1 MVPYSYIIF
10 FVGLLCALS
19 LIRFSNYVTT
29 YIDHLGLNLGRTF
42 EIIKH
47 WSTVVFILI
56 VHVNTQL

>member
-1 MVPYSYIIF
+1 MVLFSYIIS
-10 FVGLLCALS
+10 FVGLLYALP
-19 LIRFSNYVTT
+19 LIWFANYVTT
-29 YIDHLGLNLGRTF
+29 YIDHLGLNLGRAF